1 MARYNGLIIPRSYN
15 DYYSRSDPQAIRDIV
30 ALSADGELNAE
41 SKNPLQN
48 QAIAKIVPV
57 GASPDNKLI
66 VQSQISGL
74 TADVETIKN
83 IIPNTASET
92 NELADK
98 NFVNS
103 TVGTNTANYIYKTE
117 SGGEKVPF
125 SSVAELEAYA
135 GTVTNNDY
143 AFVTGIDENG
153 NAYYDRY
160 KADVNDGVVT
170 WAKEYRLNNS
180 SFTAEQWAAIQSG
193 ITAEKVAQFEGA
205 VSPVDVVQSGNMSA
219 VTSNAV
225 YEALTNLEN
234 LSHNIPRLVPKDI
247 TAYIT
252 DGTFWKRLAGTD
264 GYALF
269 EDIYVGDYFK
279 MSRAISAYE
288 RTGQYQTTGSQY
300 VTIAGLDTM
309 MGNGDQENGVDY
321 HHAVMVPGQG
331 FGGTQHFGRS
341 RMNATN
347 ITEGGYKAS
356 EMNTL
361 VLGAVAST
369 GSTATDATIN
379 QQLYAEF
386 GSHLKTTRE
395 LVSNA
400 INATGYNRFG
410 SATGCASSWEWI
422 SAQAIL
428 MSEIEVYGSIAW
440 SSAGFD
446 TGNANR
452 QLPLFA
458 FSKQAQNSRS
468 AYWWLKD
475 IASAASFCLAGSF
488 GDANCGSASIATVC
502 VRPRF
507 IIA

>member
-30 ALSADGELNAE
+30 ALAADGELNAE

-57 GASPDNKLI
+57 TASPDNKLL

-205 VSPVDVVQSGNMSA
+205 VAPVDVVQSGNMSA

-225 YEALTNLEN
+225 NVALANYEERISGVITSNKNVEIPITKTYSSWIIGGFAQGAGAFSDFLNLDLSDLTKTYGYL
-234 LSHNIPRLVPKDI
+234 
-247 TAYIT
+247 
-252 DGTFWKRLAGTD
+252 TFS
-264 GYALF
+264 
-269 EDIYVGDYFK
+269 YV
-279 MSRAISAYE
+279 
-288 RTGQYQTTGSQY
+288 
-300 VTIAGLDTM
+300 
-309 MGNGDQENGVDY
+309 
-321 HHAVMVPGQG
+321 
-331 FGGTQHFGRS
+331 
-341 RMNATN
+341 
-347 ITEGGYKAS
+347 AS
-356 EMNTL
+356 EKKIIISSTTNQTSSY
-361 VLGAVAST
+361 VL
-369 GSTATDATIN
+369 
-379 QQLYAEF
+379 LYLN
-386 GSHLKTTRE
+386 G
-395 LVSNA
+395 
-400 INATGYNRFG
+400 I
-410 SATGCASSWEWI
+410 
-422 SAQAIL
+422 
-428 MSEIEVYGSIAW
+428 
-440 SSAGFD
+440 
-446 TGNANR
+446 
-452 QLPLFA
+452 
-458 FSKQAQNSRS
+458 
-468 AYWWLKD
+468 
-475 IASAASFCLAGSF
+475 
-488 GDANCGSASIATVC
+488 
-502 VRPRF
+502 
-507 IIA
+507 

>member
-30 ALSADGELNAE
+30 SLAADGELNAE

-57 GASPDNKLI
+57 TASPDNKLI

-103 TVGTNTANYIYKTE
+103 TVGTNTANYIYKTV

-205 VSPVDVVQSGNMSA
+205 VAPVDVVQSGNMSA

-225 YEALTNLEN
+225 YGALAKTILQNNGSYLCKGIAGFIEICK
-234 LSHNIPRLVPKDI
+234 LNITKAGLYLIIGYVDCNKDKDI
-247 TAYIT
+247 TYNNEINYNNYKYTVRQNAR
-252 DGTFWKRLAGTD
+252 DGGGCSNVVILNISDNSQVSLNSYDASSLAGLTLR
-264 GYALF
+264 G
-269 EDIYVGDYFK
+269 
-279 MSRAISAYE
+279 
-288 RTGQYQTTGSQY
+288 
-300 VTIAGLDTM
+300 TIT
-309 MGNGDQENGVDY
+309 
-321 HHAVMVPGQG
+321 AV
-331 FGGTQHFGRS
+331 
-341 RMNATN
+341 
-347 ITEGGYKAS
+347 K
-356 EMNTL
+356 L
-361 VLGAVAST
+361 
-369 GSTATDATIN
+369 
-379 QQLYAEF
+379 
-386 GSHLKTTRE
+386 
-395 LVSNA
+395 
-400 INATGYNRFG
+400 
-410 SATGCASSWEWI
+410 
-422 SAQAIL
+422 
-428 MSEIEVYGSIAW
+428 
-440 SSAGFD
+440 
-446 TGNANR
+446 
-452 QLPLFA
+452 
-458 FSKQAQNSRS
+458 
-468 AYWWLKD
+468 
-475 IASAASFCLAGSF
+475 
-488 GDANCGSASIATVC
+488 
-502 VRPRF
+502 
-507 IIA
+507 

>member
-1 MARYNGLIIPRSYN
+1 MSRYDGLIIPRSYSEYIN
-15 DYYSRSDPQAIRDIV
+15 KTDAATLSQALR
-30 ALSADGELNAE
+30 LSGVVQDKPAKE
-41 SKNPLQN
+41 SK
-48 QAIAKIVPV
+48 
-57 GASPDNKLI
+57 SPI
-66 VQSQISGL
+66 
-74 TADVETIKN
+74 
-83 IIPNTASET
+83 
-92 NELADK
+92 
-98 NFVNS
+98 
-103 TVGTNTANYIYKTE
+103 E
-117 SGGEKVPF
+117 SGGVW
-125 SSVAELEAYA
+125 
-135 GTVTNNDY
+135 G
-143 AFVTGIDENG
+143 
-153 NAYYDRY
+153 
-160 KADVNDGVVT
+160 
-170 WAKEYRLNNS
+170 
-180 SFTAEQWAAIQSG
+180 AIHA
-193 ITAEKVAQFEGA
+193 I
-205 VSPVDVVQSGNMSA
+205 
-219 VTSNAV
+219 
-225 YEALTNLEN
+225 
-234 LSHNIPRLVPKDI
+234 SHNIPRVTPKDI

-252 DGTFWKRLAGTD
+252 DGTFWKRLAGTN
-264 GYALF
+264 GFALF

-309 MGNGDQENGVDY
+309 MNNGDQGSGVNY
-321 HHAVMVPGQG
+321 HHAVMVAGQG
-331 FGGTQHFGRS
+331 FVGTQHFGRS

-347 ITEGGYKAS
+347 TTEGGYKTS

-361 VLGAVAST
+361 VLGEVTST
-369 GSTATDATIN
+369 GSTAADATIN

-410 SATGCASSWEWI
+410 SATGCASGWEWI

-428 MSEIEVYGSIAW
+428 MSEIEAYGSIVW
-440 SSAGFD
+440 SSAGYD

-458 FSKQAQNSRS
+458 FSKQAQNNRS

-475 IASAASFCLAGSF
+475 IASAAFFCN
-488 GDANCGSASIATVC
+488 ANSRGGAHYDNASYASDY

>member
-1 MARYNGLIIPRSYN
+1 MGTVNLGQVAALIQSVSAEALAEGAAPTARN
-15 DYYSRSDPQAIRDIV
+15 
-30 ALSADGELNAE
+30 
-41 SKNPLQN
+41 
-48 QAIAKIVPV
+48 
-57 GASPDNKLI
+57 
-66 VQSQISGL
+66 
-74 TADVETIKN
+74 
-83 IIPNTASET
+83 
-92 NELADK
+92 
-98 NFVNS
+98 
-103 TVGTNTANYIYKTE
+103 
-117 SGGEKVPF
+117 
-125 SSVAELEAYA
+125 A
-135 GTVTNNDY
+135 GTK
-143 AFVTGIDENG
+143 A
-153 NAYYDRY
+153 NAQLIFSIPV
-160 KADVNDGVVT
+160 A
-170 WAKEYRLNNS
+170 
-180 SFTAEQWAAIQSG
+180 TA
-193 ITAEKVAQFEGA
+193 
-205 VSPVDVVQSGNMSA
+205 
-219 VTSNAV
+219 
-225 YEALTNLEN
+225 

-252 DGTFWKRLAGTD
+252 DGTFWKRLAGTN

-309 MGNGDQENGVDY
+309 MNNGDQGSGITY
-321 HHAVMVPGQG
+321 HHAVMVAGQG

-347 ITEGGYKAS
+347 DTTGGYKAS

-361 VLGAVAST
+361 VLGDVVSA
-369 GSTATDATIN
+369 GSTAADATIN

-386 GSHLKTTRE
+386 GAHLKTTRE

-410 SATGCASSWEWI
+410 SATGCASNWEWI

-428 MSEIEVYGSIAW
+428 MSETECYGSIAW
-440 SSAGFD
+440 SSSGYD

-458 FSKQAQNSRS
+458 FSKQAQNNHG
-468 AYWWLKD
+468 AYYWLKD
-475 IASAASFCLAGSF
+475 VASAAFFCVAYYGGRSDYN
-488 GDANCGSASIATVC
+488 GASGAYNY

-507 IIA
+507 ILGA

>member
-15 DYYSRSDPQAIRDIV
+15 DYFSRSDPQAIRDIV
-30 ALSADGELNAE
+30 ALAADGELNAE

-57 GASPDNKLI
+57 TASPDNKLI

-92 NELADK
+92 NVLADK

-225 YEALTNLEN
+225 YEALTNAT
-234 LSHNIPRLVPKDI
+234 SHNIPRLIPKDI
-247 TAYIT
+247 TSYVT
-252 DGTFWKRLAGTD
+252 DGTLWKRLNGTN
-264 GYALF
+264 GYTLF

-288 RTGQYQTTGSQY
+288 RTGQYQITGSQY

-309 MGNGDQENGVDY
+309 MNNGDQGNGVDY
-321 HHAVMVPGQG
+321 HHAVMVAGQG

-347 ITEGGYKAS
+347 TTEGGYKAS

-361 VLGAVAST
+361 VLGEVTST
-369 GSTATDATIN
+369 GSTAADATIN

-400 INATGYNRFG
+400 VNATGYNRFG
-410 SATGCASSWEWI
+410 SATGCASSWDWI
-422 SAQAIL
+422 SAQAVL
-428 MSEIEVYGSIAW
+428 MSEVEVYGATVW
-440 SSAGFD
+440 SSSGFD
-446 TGNANR
+446 TGNANK

-458 FSKQAQNSRS
+458 FSKQAQNNRS
-468 AYWWLKD
+468 ALWWLKD
-475 IASAASFCLAGSF
+475 IANASNFCIAYF
-488 GDANCGSASIATVC
+488 CGDANSSDTRYVVNC

>member
-1 MARYNGLIIPRSYN
+1 MSRYDGLIIPRSYSEYIN
-15 DYYSRSDPQAIRDIV
+15 KTDAATLSQALR
-30 ALSADGELNAE
+30 LSGVVQDKPAKE
-41 SKNPLQN
+41 SK
-48 QAIAKIVPV
+48 
-57 GASPDNKLI
+57 SPI
-66 VQSQISGL
+66 
-74 TADVETIKN
+74 
-83 IIPNTASET
+83 
-92 NELADK
+92 
-98 NFVNS
+98 
-103 TVGTNTANYIYKTE
+103 E
-117 SGGEKVPF
+117 SGGVW
-125 SSVAELEAYA
+125 SV
-135 GTVTNNDY
+135 
-143 AFVTGIDENG
+143 IH
-153 NAYYDRY
+153 
-160 KADVNDGVVT
+160 
-170 WAKEYRLNNS
+170 
-180 SFTAEQWAAIQSG
+180 AI
-193 ITAEKVAQFEGA
+193 
-205 VSPVDVVQSGNMSA
+205 
-219 VTSNAV
+219 
-225 YEALTNLEN
+225 
-234 LSHNIPRLVPKDI
+234 SHNIPRITPKDI

-252 DGTFWKRLAGTD
+252 DGSFWKRLAGTN

-309 MGNGDQENGVDY
+309 MNNGDQGSGVNY
-321 HHAVMVPGQG
+321 HHAVMVAGQG

-347 ITEGGYKAS
+347 TTKGGYKAS

-361 VLGAVAST
+361 VLGEVTST
-369 GSTATDATIN
+369 GSTAADATIN

-410 SATGCASSWEWI
+410 SATGCASGWEWI

-440 SSAGFD
+440 SSAGYD

-458 FSKQAQNSRS
+458 FSKQAQNNRS

-475 IASAASFCLAGSF
+475 IASAARFCIASDIGR
-488 GDANCGSASIATVC
+488 AYYGSASGAHFY

>member
-15 DYYSRSDPQAIRDIV
+15 DYFSRSDPQAIRDIV
-30 ALSADGELNAE
+30 ALAADGELNAE

-48 QAIAKIVPV
+48 QAIAKIVP
-57 GASPDNKLI
+57 
-66 VQSQISGL
+66 
-74 TADVETIKN
+74 
-83 IIPNTASET
+83 NTASET
-92 NELADK
+92 NKLADK

-225 YEALTNLEN
+225 YEALTNT
-234 LSHNIPRLVPKDI
+234 SHNIPRLTPKNI
-247 TAYIT
+247 TSYIT

-269 EDIYVGDYFK
+269 EDIYVGDYIQ

-309 MGNGDQENGVDY
+309 MNNGDLGNGVDY
-321 HHAVMVPGQG
+321 HHAVMVAGQG

-347 ITEGGYKAS
+347 TTEGGYKAS

-361 VLGAVAST
+361 VLGEVTST
-369 GSTATDATIN
+369 GSTAADATIN

-410 SATGCASSWEWI
+410 SATGCASNWSWI

-428 MSEIEVYGSIAW
+428 MSEIEAYGSIVW
-440 SSAGFD
+440 SSSGFD
-446 TGNANR
+446 TANANI
-452 QLPLFA
+452 QLPLFV
-458 FSKQAQNSRS
+458 FSKQAQNNRS

-475 IASAASFCLAGSF
+475 IASAAYFCYAGNA
-488 GDANCGSASIATVC
+488 GNANNNDANRASYC

>member
-1 MARYNGLIIPRSYN
+1 M
-15 DYYSRSDPQAIRDIV
+15 
-30 ALSADGELNAE
+30 
-41 SKNPLQN
+41 
-48 QAIAKIVPV
+48 
-57 GASPDNKLI
+57 
-66 VQSQISGL
+66 
-74 TADVETIKN
+74 
-83 IIPNTASET
+83 
-92 NELADK
+92 
-98 NFVNS
+98 
-103 TVGTNTANYIYKTE
+103 
-117 SGGEKVPF
+117 
-125 SSVAELEAYA
+125 
-135 GTVTNNDY
+135 GTVNLGQ
-143 AFVTGIDENG
+143 V
-153 NAYYDRY
+153 
-160 KADVNDGVVT
+160 
-170 WAKEYRLNNS
+170 
-180 SFTAEQWAAIQSG
+180 AAIIQSVS
-193 ITAEKVAQFEGA
+193 AEALAEGA
-205 VSPVDVVQSGNMSA
+205 APTVINEGTKANAQLVFGIPVA
-219 VTSNAV
+219 TA
-225 YEALTNLEN
+225 

-252 DGTFWKRLAGTD
+252 DGTFWKRLAGTN

-269 EDIYVGDYFK
+269 EDIYIGDYFK

-288 RTGQYQTTGSQY
+288 RTGEYQETGSQY

-309 MGNGDQENGVDY
+309 MNNGDQGDDIDY
-321 HHAVMVPGQG
+321 HHAVMVAGQG

-347 ITEGGYKAS
+347 TTEGGYKAS

-361 VLGAVAST
+361 VLGEVTST
-369 GSTATDATIN
+369 GSTAADATIN

-410 SATGCASSWEWI
+410 SASGCASNWEWI

-428 MSEIEVYGSIAW
+428 MSEIEAYGSIAW
-440 SSAGFD
+440 SSAGYD
-446 TGNANR
+446 TGNANK

-458 FSKQAQNSRS
+458 FSKQAQNNYS

-475 IASAASFCLAGSF
+475 IGSSNIFCCSNIIGCADYNLASLAYLY
-488 GDANCGSASIATVC
+488 

>member
-1 MARYNGLIIPRSYN
+1 M
-15 DYYSRSDPQAIRDIV
+15 
-30 ALSADGELNAE
+30 
-41 SKNPLQN
+41 
-48 QAIAKIVPV
+48 
-57 GASPDNKLI
+57 
-66 VQSQISGL
+66 
-74 TADVETIKN
+74 
-83 IIPNTASET
+83 
-92 NELADK
+92 
-98 NFVNS
+98 
-103 TVGTNTANYIYKTE
+103 
-117 SGGEKVPF
+117 
-125 SSVAELEAYA
+125 
-135 GTVTNNDY
+135 GTVNLGQ
-143 AFVTGIDENG
+143 V
-153 NAYYDRY
+153 
-160 KADVNDGVVT
+160 
-170 WAKEYRLNNS
+170 
-180 SFTAEQWAAIQSG
+180 AALIQSVS
-193 ITAEKVAQFEGA
+193 AEALAEGA
-205 VSPVDVVQSGNMSA
+205 APTVRNEGTKANAQLVFGIPVA
-219 VTSNAV
+219 TA
-225 YEALTNLEN
+225 

-252 DGTFWKRLAGTD
+252 DGTFWKRLAGTN

-309 MGNGDQENGVDY
+309 MNNGDQGNGVDY
-321 HHAVMVPGQG
+321 HHAVMVAGQG
-331 FGGTQHFGRS
+331 FDGTQHFGRS

-347 ITEGGYKAS
+347 TTEGGYKAS

-361 VLGAVAST
+361 VLGEVTST
-369 GSTATDATIN
+369 GSTAADATIN

-400 INATGYNRFG
+400 VNATGYNRYG
-410 SATGCASSWEWI
+410 SATGCARNWAWI

-428 MSEIEVYGSIAW
+428 MSEIEVYGATVW
-440 SSAGFD
+440 SSSAYD
-446 TGNANR
+446 TGNANV

-458 FSKQAQNSRS
+458 FSKQAQNNHS

-475 IASAASFCLAGSF
+475 IASAASFCYVTAY
-488 GDANCGSASIATVC
+488 GSASDDIANGEHIY